1 MKDIELWAE
10 TVEDLLEEQ
19 VSILHSM
26 TDVVAEAIESSP
38 FVIEPEK
45 YFIWMYSVEPFAEA

>member
-10 TVEDLLEEQ
+10 TAEDLLEEQ

-26 TDVVAEAIESSP
+26 TDAVAEAIESSP
-38 FVIEPEK
+38 FVIEPET